1 MMTFNLRPSFSL
13 LILGFV
19 LGFLAAFLFKG
30 CNGNKIP
37 KKEISI
43 APKVLK
49 KQADTIQENYL
60 KQIASLQD
68 QNIEL
73 QESLEITQS
82 LLEEA
87 KQNARQSENK
97 IKKIIEPKGYPAKD
111 LLQKI
116 EITPSGNND
125 LSPCDSLIT
134 QVDEYI
140 EENHRKDSLYE
151 AQLIQMDSVVTVK
164 DDLIQANEKAYTNL
178 NLLFGQSL
186 TAQENLSKGNKLLQR
201 QFKRQQ
207 FKNKLVTVGLM
218 ILSAT
223 AANYLLHH

>member
-1 MMTFNLRPSFSL
+1 MMTFHLRTFISL
-13 LILGFV
+13 LIAGFV
-19 LGFLAAFLFKG
+19 LGFFSTFLFTG
-30 CNGNKIP
+30 CDRNKIS
-37 KKEISI
+37 KKDISI
-43 APKVLK
+43 TPKVLK

-82 LLEEA
+82 LLEQSKQAA
-87 KQNARQSENK
+87 KQSEKK
-97 IKKIIEPKGYPAKD
+97 IKRIIEPKGYPANE
-111 LLQKI
+111 LLQKV
-116 EITPSGNND
+116 ERFHSVDND

-134 QVDEYI
+134 EVHEYI

-151 AQLIQMDSVVTVK
+151 IQLIQMDSVVTVK

-186 TAQENLSKGNKLLQR
+186 TAQQNLNKENKLLQR
-201 QFKRQQ
+201 QFKRQR
-207 FKNKLVTVGLM
+207 FKNKLTTIGLM

>member
-1 MMTFNLRPSFSL
+1 MMTFHLRTFISL
-13 LILGFV
+13 LITVFV
-19 LGFLAAFLFKG
+19 LGFFSTFLFTG
-30 CNGNKIP
+30 CDRNKIS
-37 KKEISI
+37 KKDISVT
-43 APKVLK
+43 PKVLK

-68 QNIEL
+68 QNLEL
-73 QESLEITQS
+73 QQDLEITQG
-82 LLEEA
+82 LLEQA
-87 KQNARQSENK
+87 KLVTKQKEIK
-97 IKKIIEPKGYPAKD
+97 IKKIIEPKGYPAKE

-116 EITPSGNND
+116 EITPSINND

-134 QVDEYI
+134 EVHEYI

-151 AQLIQMDSVVTVK
+151 VQLIQMDSVVTVK

-186 TAQENLSKGNKLLQR
+186 TAQGNLIKENKLLQR
-201 QFKRQQ
+201 QFKRQR
-207 FKNKLVTVGLM
+207 FKNKLITTGLM